1 MRTIEEIRQL
11 RLQQLLAQPEY
22 PTNKALAQALR
33 RSSAQVSQWKTRAAK
48 TDGGQC
54 NIDSESARHIE
65 RCTNKV
71 KGWMDN
77 DPAYDNHQQSTLAP
91 PTSMGATVAR
101 WVDGLESDKRH
112 RAFWIIHQMVFADE
126 WPADGARHAVP
137 ASGAPSSAPS
147 DTPAQPR

>member
-22 PTNKALAQALR
+22 PTNKALAQALQ
-33 RSSAQVSQWKTRAAK
+33 RSSAQVSQWKTRALK
-48 TDGGQC
+48 SDGGQC

-65 RCTNKV
+65 RSTNKV
-71 KGWMDN
+71 RGWMDH
-77 DPAYDNHQQSTLAP
+77 DPDYDSPQAASTP

-101 WVDGLESDKRH
+101 WVDGLQEDKRH
-112 RAFWIIHQMVFADE
+112 KAFWIIHQMVFADE
-126 WPADGARHAVP
+126 WPTDGARHAAP
-137 ASGAPSSAPS
+137 ASGAQSPAPS